1 MMSRTQPLSDGS
13 TLSFIEVGPPGKGGE
28 PLVLIHGVGMCAR
41 AWAPQIAALA
51 ATHRVFAVDM
61 PGHGVGHGVGHGNGH
76 GRTSP
81 LPDGA
86 SLPDYVAWAAR
97 VILSFGCGAVN
108 VAGHSMGALIAGGL
122 AAEYPE
128 LIRRVAVLNAVHR
141 RTPEARA
148 AVIARADQIA
158 MGQIDIDTP
167 LKRWFS
173 DSAADRAVRPQVA
186 RWLQSVDP
194 AGYAAAYRAF
204 ATGDDVYA
212 DRWEAITCPALV
224 LTGDGDANSTPDMT
238 RTMAASAPRGR
249 AIVIEGHRHMVNL
262 TAPDRVT
269 AALRDWL
276 QTPLMAETEGL
287 RA

>member
-1 MMSRTQPLSDGS
+1 MMSRILRLSDGAEVG
-13 TLSFIEVGPPGKGGE
+13 LIEVGPKDGTGE
-28 PLVLIHGVGMCAR
+28 ALLLIHGVGLNGR

-51 ATHRVFAVDM
+51 ATHRVFALDM
-61 PGHGVGHGVGHGNGH
+61 PGHG
-76 GRTSP
+76 RSTP
-81 LPDGA
+81 LPEGA
-86 SLPDYVAWAAR
+86 RLPGYVDWAAR
-97 VILSFGCGAVN
+97 VIMALGVGAVN
-108 VAGHSMGALIAGGL
+108 VAGHSMGALIATGL

-148 AVIARADQIA
+148 AVMARADQIA
-158 MGQIDIDTP
+158 QGQIDIDTP

-173 DSAADRAVRPQVA
+173 DTDADRAARPQVA
-186 RWLQSVDP
+186 RWLQAVDP

-212 DRWEAITCPALV
+212 DRWGAITCPALV

-262 TAPDRVT
+262 TAPDKVT

-276 QTPLMAETEGL
+276 KTPLMAETEGL

>member
-13 TLSFIEVGPPGKGGE
+13 TLSLIEVGPAGHGGE
-28 PLVLIHGVGMCAR
+28 PLLLIHGVGMCAR

-61 PGHGVGHGVGHGNGH
+61 PGHGNGH
-76 GRTSP
+76 ARTSP
-81 LPDGA
+81 LPEGA
-86 SLPDYVAWAAR
+86 TLPDYVAWAAR
-97 VILSFGCGAVN
+97 VILSLGCGAVN

-148 AVIARADQIA
+148 AVMARADQIA
-158 MGQIDIDTP
+158 QGQIDIDTP

-173 DSAADRAVRPQVA
+173 DTDADRAARPQVA
-186 RWLQSVDP
+186 RWLQAVDP

-212 DRWEAITCPALV
+212 DRWGAITCPALV

-262 TAPDRVT
+262 TAPDKVT

-276 QTPLMAETEGL
+276 KTPLMAETEGL